1 MGVHHV
7 PGSPNTLHRT
17 VATNTPPSPALQ
29 RRLGG
34 QSSPALGRRMP
45 TASGSSEPTTPNSPL
60 VGRSGKF
67 IPPSPVL
74 DRHPSSAPVAS
85 SPDHKAPSRG
95 QATIDERHGAQ
106 SRQSTT
112 SMVQPGP
119 ATPTFSLEQSCTPSL
134 FLPLDIRAGSIAGN
148 TESVTADSTESRKTP
163 TPTQLPPAI
172 TSIYGKIRNPARKH
186 VNEIDVCTYLTNYS
200 ENHLFFSADGPPDI
214 RLNIKFVQDTSKYW
228 YKPEISREQGERFNI
243 IFHKLFSLNPC
254 RVEPNWRG
262 VVYSSSR
269 DPLSCRSN
277 AAITC

>member
-1 MGVHHV
+1 MYLFSLMYSHFLFLTLMFSNSFGSQPAFPSFPSESIRAPLFPDTFTYLNPDEATVNIMGVHHV

-34 QSSPALGRRMP
+34 QSSPALGRRIP

-60 VGRSGKF
+60 LSRSGKF

-74 DRHPSSAPVAS
+74 DRHPSPAPVAS

-95 QATIDERHGAQ
+95 QATPDERHGAQ

-119 ATPTFSLEQSCTPSL
+119 ATPTFALEQSCSPSL

-148 TESVTADSTESRKTP
+148 SESFPGDSTESRKAP
-163 TPTQLPPAI
+163 TPTQLPPQGPEI
-172 TSIYGKIRNPARKH
+172 TSIYGKIRNPARNH
-186 VNEIDVCTYLTNYS
+186 INEITKRNR
-200 ENHLFFSADGPPDI
+200 FFSVLI
-214 RLNIKFVQDTSKYW
+214 
-228 YKPEISREQGERFNI
+228 
-243 IFHKLFSLNPC
+243 
-254 RVEPNWRG
+254 
-262 VVYSSSR
+262 
-269 DPLSCRSN
+269 
-277 AAITC
+277 